1 MVPFLQILKIGL
13 DVFIF
18 EENECMVFGT
28 WMNDISIL
36 SVECSSFNA
45 L

>member
-13 DVFIF
+13 DVFIS
-18 EENECMVFGT
+18 EENECMAFGK
-28 WMNDISIL
+28 WMNQISVL
-36 SVECSSFNA
+36 SVECSSFKA